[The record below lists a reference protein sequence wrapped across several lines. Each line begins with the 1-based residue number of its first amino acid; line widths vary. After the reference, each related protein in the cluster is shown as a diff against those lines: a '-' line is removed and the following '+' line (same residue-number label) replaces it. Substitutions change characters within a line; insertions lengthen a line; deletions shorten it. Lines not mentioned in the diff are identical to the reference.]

1 MNKKYLSV
9 ILFGALMLGTTGTFT
24 SCKDYDDDINQINK
38 ELTDIKSAI
47 SELQS
52 KVDNGKY
59 VTNITK
65 EGEGIKITWND
76 NSTSVIETI
85 KGDKGA
91 DGTIVTIIDG
101 YWAFDGV
108 KSEYPAVGKDGADG
122 ADGQDGQNGQDGHDA
137 KISEDGYW
145 MVWDAE
151 KGEYTKTEYI
161 AGGATAIAGEHG
173 WTIVVR
179 DENGQEQRIYIP
191 NSAELV
197 GIEDALGEEGNYQ
210 IFYGLV
216 NQAVDW
222 DGAKGGADKKMQAG
236 MYPVLDRNVMVML
249 NPTGVDATAYRF
261 EFRPSDNK
269 ELWGLTFADMEPYAG
284 EKLTRATSKSGIWV
298 LPRTIERVELTGLDQ
313 RVDYVTQFKGN
324 GGERYA
330 FALTATSK
338 ANASQVVKSQ
348 YIYTFDP
355 KNVGNMDASDFHADQ
370 YYGDKTYYV
379 WNEYHQPDFSSY
391 TISGG
396 AVGDI
401 YNVSLDQVIYDYK
414 IEIDKTKMTQVNI
427 DKYGLEIS
435 EDGYSFIAK
444 KEAAIDNPVY
454 LKVSFILVNGSKGSL
469 SYFANITAKDMVIKD
484 SNIGTIDEAFNAA
497 LTEKSQI
504 EELNGKYVF
513 AKELAFN
520 PKEVLGANYDEW
532 IDAMHKGLTTY
543 NRADFL
549 KQNVSILGGDPINND
564 ATYNNYLVRN
574 LLYFDYVDANG
585 KSCIYGVKDAD
596 VLSKLADI
604 AAVKVYFIAGTY
616 VPTTR
621 TITQQEVIAPFYTV
635 TGTTSY
641 SNGFAIPL
649 NNAFSVQVAT
659 AKEEQVV
666 AAFTF
671 KFQLTMPTCP
681 ITRVKS
687 TADDKSVLW
696 TKGADNNDVLKVYG
710 ERGTEATKLPNTI
723 FGDLRDAFT
732 GAFDYEKGEY
742 VATVEAGFYDIYVAN
757 VGQDK
762 VLLGQFSPAHNPVTL
777 ADITTSSLWSEW
789 NTWQNLPFDGA
800 DFATMEA
807 EKVVYNHFGVYQ
819 EELPMFYVQFAS
831 KIEDGEGAL
840 VDGKGEVATPL
851 MAQPVYN
858 GSELTAYEVIINDA
872 NFDMKDAFGY
882 KYYMFDS
889 VTVKDGKAVDTK
901 KRNALNNMWAND
913 REGLKDDSNTYYG
926 LNPTA
931 KVDGNPAGSLV
942 KFNLLTWNG
951 GVWPTDGTY
960 ATQMKIT
967 IDKSVAAAKNNL
979 VEVTLNVTDVFGHV
993 YELPIYIQT
1002 VK

>member
-24 SCKDYDDDINQINK
+24 SCKDYDDDINNLQTQITANA
-38 ELTDIKSAI
+38 DAIKK
-47 SELQS
+47 LQDL
-52 KVDNGKY
+52 V
-59 VTNITK
+59 
-65 EGEGIKITWND
+65 GEGKWV
-76 NSTSVIETI
+76 TSVVGIENGI
-85 KGDKGA
+85 KVTMN
-91 DGTIVTIIDG
+91 DGTTADILGINGEDGKDGKDGTVVTIIDG
-101 YWAFDGV
+101 FWAFDGV
-108 KSEYPAVGKDGADG
+108 KSEYPAVPGSASE
-122 ADGQDGQNGQDGHDA
+122 AHEI

-145 MVWDAE
+145 MIWDTE
-151 KGEYTKTEYI
+151 KGEYVTTTYAVAPVSAAQNSNGSWTITIKNADGTTSSI
-161 AGGATAIAGEHG
+161 NIPATALASIELDEGDPHIYDYYAQKDMTYWYGVVNEDVKWGWNEEETMEAGFYSKLDKD
-173 WTIVVR
+173 VR
-179 DENGQEQRIYIP
+179 
-191 NSAELV
+191 
-197 GIEDALGEEGNYQ
+197 
-210 IFYGLV
+210 
-216 NQAVDW
+216 
-222 DGAKGGADKKMQAG
+222 
-236 MYPVLDRNVMVML
+236 VLL
-249 NPTGVDATAYRF
+249 NPAGVHGDSYAYTLKNSNGVQAPVTFFKTAV
-261 EFRPSDNK
+261 
-269 ELWGLTFADMEPYAG
+269 PYAG
-284 EKLTRATSKSGIWV
+284 ATLTTRTVASNGLWTLPAAVTKNPASDIEKLRRELYLSFKENDGNKYRLALEAADEQGNTVRTKYDNTVTLKKADAEKDSWV
-298 LPRTIERVELTGLDQ
+298 SVSSEFYCMVGQTYYPEI
-313 RVDYVTQFKGN
+313 
-324 GGERYA
+324 
-330 FALTATSK
+330 
-338 ANASQVVKSQ
+338 NASQFGGQVYKYKLRVNQ
-348 YIYTFDP
+348 DP
-355 KNVGNMDASDFHADQ
+355 ANLRRAEV
-370 YYGDKTYYV
+370 YGATV
-379 WNEYHQPDFSSY
+379 TPD
-391 TISGG
+391 G
-396 AVGDI
+396 
-401 YNVSLDQVIYDYK
+401 Q
-414 IEIDKTKMTQVNI
+414 
-427 DKYGLEIS
+427 
-435 EDGYSFIAK
+435 GY
-444 KEAAIDNPVY
+444 
-454 LKVSFILVNGSKGSL
+454 
-469 SYFANITAKDMVIKD
+469 
-484 SNIGTIDEAFNAA
+484 
-497 LTEKSQI
+497 
-504 EELNGKYVF
+504 
-513 AKELAFN
+513 LA
-520 PKEVLGANYDEW
+520 
-532 IDAMHKGLTTY
+532 T
-543 NRADFL
+543 
-549 KQNVSILGGDPINND
+549 
-564 ATYNNYLVRN
+564 
-574 LLYFDYVDANG
+574 
-585 KSCIYGVKDAD
+585 KDAGVYNYID
-596 VLSKLADI
+596 YDI
-604 AAVKVYFIAGTY
+604 CGVFINGET
-616 VPTTR
+616 
-621 TITQQEVIAPFYTV
+621 FYRQ
-635 TGTTSY
+635 
-641 SNGFAIPL
+641 
-649 NNAFSVQVAT
+649 NAFSVYFTNEMTTDRTWDAEAINKKPLDAKFVKRSDLSAFINNQLKSTGNVFAYTYTYDLSEKVAELSDTEKLVWDQALDEWSLDGRQINIRSLRDDYGEGLYGNGLIGGEGEYNSTNLNKLMNQHMAWTINPRNAAKNPNLLTVTFYVSDSWSWISNTSDISYANFKLNT
-659 AKEEQVV
+659 AYQLTLYVV
-666 AAFTF
+666 DPENETKNVAEIVLPFEF
-671 KFQLTMPTCP
+671 TMPTLG

-696 TKGADNNDVLKVYG
+696 TKDADNNDVLKVYG

-757 VGQDK
+757 VDQDK

>member
-9 ILFGALMLGTTGTFT
+9 ILFSALMLGTTGTFT

-38 ELTDIKSAI
+38 ELTYNKSAI

-122 ADGQDGQNGQDGHDA
+122 ADGQDGQDGQNGQDGHDA

-151 KGEYTKTEYI
+151 KGEYAKTEYI
-161 AGGATAIAGEHG
+161 AGGVTAVETAGG
-173 WTIVVR
+173 WNLTVR
-179 DENGQEQRIYIP
+179 DENGDVQTIFIP
-191 NSAELV
+191 TSSTMGYMDILNGGKYMNALYGINEKDVTYGPNDKVLAKGLYTTLDRDLMIVVNPQGTDASAYEYSLMNSANVNTGLLFK
-197 GIEDALGEEGNYQ
+197 DAVPYEG
-210 IFYGLV
+210 
-216 NQAVDW
+216 
-222 DGAKGGADKKMQAG
+222 
-236 MYPVLDRNVMVML
+236 VLDINDV
-249 NPTGVDATAYRF
+249 PA
-261 EFRPSDNK
+261 
-269 ELWGLTFADMEPYAG
+269 
-284 EKLTRATSKSGIWV
+284 TRATSENAIWK
-298 LPRTIERVELTGLDQ
+298 LPHDFTRYEDIDDARTKNYLL
-313 RVDYVTQFKGN
+313 FKANDGQYP
-324 GGERYA
+324 YA
-330 FALTATSK
+330 LSLTATLNNTTVKTPYDLGAKLKKIGNVKVTLYNLTNCAVNTKYEPVIKYVSPSVDAAAVYDYWLTFEQSADNLKDVALYGAEIVDEGHKFVYKRETGVNNSIKLLFNYILMDGTVVEGKDAVPFVAYMKEEMASSK
-338 ANASQVVKSQ
+338 E
-348 YIYTFDP
+348 ITLDRL
-355 KNVGNMDASDFHADQ
+355 NVPMDAKYVDGENVYFLNGTRWGAGGQPEFALNTKPYSLAKLLSEMSDVEKA
-370 YYGDKTYYV
+370 V
-379 WNEYHQPDFSSY
+379 WNSAIENRQVSFS
-391 TISGG
+391 IIGG
-396 AVGDI
+396 EGDNNEDNQNFRRG
-401 YNVSLDQVIYDYK
+401 YNVLY
-414 IEIDKTKMTQVNI
+414 
-427 DKYGLEIS
+427 
-435 EDGYSFIAK
+435 
-444 KEAAIDNPVY
+444 
-454 LKVSFILVNGSKGSL
+454 
-469 SYFANITAKDMVIKD
+469 
-484 SNIGTIDEAFNAA
+484 AFN
-497 LTEKSQI
+497 E
-504 EELNGKYVF
+504 
-513 AKELAFN
+513 
-520 PKEVLGANYDEW
+520 AND
-532 IDAMHKGLTTY
+532 
-543 NRADFL
+543 
-549 KQNVSILGGDPINND
+549 
-564 ATYNNYLVRN
+564 
-574 LLYFDYVDANG
+574 
-585 KSCIYGVKDAD
+585 
-596 VLSKLADI
+596 
-604 AAVKVYFIAGTY
+604 
-616 VPTTR
+616 
-621 TITQQEVIAPFYTV
+621 EVIFQFLVSAGYPVNFK
-635 TGTTSY
+635 
-641 SNGFAIPL
+641 L
-649 NNAFSVQVAT
+649 KNAY
-659 AKEEQVV
+659 
-666 AAFTF
+666 
-671 KFQLTMPTCP
+671 QLTMTVNDEDTNTPVASIVLPFEFTMPTLG

-696 TKGADNNDVLKVYG
+696 TKDADNNDVLKVYG

-742 VATVEAGFYDIYVAN
+742 VATLEAGFYDIYVAN